1 MNILVLGGNGFLGSH
16 LVDKLVKAGNRVR
29 VFDRSPDPFRSPLPQ
44 VEYVTGSFN
53 DQSLLAESL
62 VGIDVVAHLIST
74 TVPSTSNMDPVADI
88 EGNLIATVN
97 LLNLM
102 KLQKVNKIVYLSSG
116 GTVYGVPKTSPI
128 PESHSLHPISSYGIV
143 KVAIENYLYMAH
155 QSTGLEYA
163 ILRAS
168 NPYGP
173 RQGHSGVQGVI
184 ATFLSNIA
192 NNRTIEI
199 WGDGEVVRD
208 FIYITD
214 MAALIEKVIISD
226 KQGCYNAGYGE
237 GSSINQI
244 LGHIQNSIDIE
255 VKTKYLDKRVFDVPH
270 VVLDNR
276 LAMADFDWQPVTSI
290 DEGIAQ
296 TWKWLQ
302 SLD

>member
-1 MNILVLGGNGFLGSH
+1 MNVLVLGGNGFLGSH
-16 LVDKLVKAGNRVR
+16 LVDKLVEAGNRVR
-29 VFDRSPDPFRSPLPQ
+29 VFDRSPDPFRPPLPQ

-74 TVPSTSNMDPVADI
+74 TVPSTSNLDPIADI

-97 LLNLM
+97 LLKLM
-102 KLQKVNKIVYLSSG
+102 KLQNVNKIVYLSSG

-128 PESHSLHPISSYGIV
+128 PETHPLHPISSYGIV

-155 QSTGLEYA
+155 QSNGLEYA

-184 ATFLSNIA
+184 ATFLSNIK

-214 MAALIEKVIISD
+214 MATLIENVINSD

-244 LGHIQNSIDIE
+244 LEHLKNNIDIE

-276 LAMADFDWQPVTSI
+276 LAMNDFDWKPVTTI
-290 DEGIAQ
+290 DKGIAQ

-302 SLD
+302 DLK